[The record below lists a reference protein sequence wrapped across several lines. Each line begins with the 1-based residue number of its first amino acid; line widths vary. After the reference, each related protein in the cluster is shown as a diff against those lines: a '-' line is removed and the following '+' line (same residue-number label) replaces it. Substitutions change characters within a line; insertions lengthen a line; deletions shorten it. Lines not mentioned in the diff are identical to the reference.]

1 MTTFKAK
8 FSRRSEALL
17 VLLFALATV
26 CVVWRERGRAR
37 LPAYAEEVHIVET
50 PPTRTISNRAPVI
63 YANNLPQRER
73 NLEAAGDFLAQAG
86 FALKIRHQEAA
97 LKALAQ
103 ASAALAGAMSNEQP
117 HDAERT
123 EQLLLAQNA
132 IETVRQNLQRGALNE
147 AQRHLIAL
155 EEQLNRLP

>member
-1 MTTFKAK
+1 MTTLKAT
-8 FSRRSEALL
+8 FSRRSGALL
-17 VLLFALATV
+17 AVLLALALV
-26 CVVWRERGRAR
+26 LMVWREPGRAR
-37 LPAYAEEVHIVET
+37 LPARPEEVQIVEM
-50 PPTRTISNRAPVI
+50 PPTRTISNRAPII

-147 AQRHLIAL
+147 AERHLIAL